1 MKYRRLVFTSA
12 VVIAVLVGMGF
23 LLPALAQQ
31 KELAAKAQNKGNVG
45 VKLEYK
51 VVDYNT
57 FGTTVDEL
65 ENSLNKLGGDGW
77 DCAGTVPLTNAKGLM
92 YGFRAILKR
101 PKALP

>member
-1 MKYRRLVFTSA
+1 MKYRRFIFTS
-12 VVIAVLVGMGF
+12 VVLIAVLVGMGF
-23 LLPALAQQ
+23 LLPALGQQ
-31 KELAAKAQNKGNVG
+31 KELAVQNKGNVG

-57 FGTTVDEL
+57 PGTPVDEV
-65 ENSLNKLGGDGW
+65 EKSLNKLGEDGW